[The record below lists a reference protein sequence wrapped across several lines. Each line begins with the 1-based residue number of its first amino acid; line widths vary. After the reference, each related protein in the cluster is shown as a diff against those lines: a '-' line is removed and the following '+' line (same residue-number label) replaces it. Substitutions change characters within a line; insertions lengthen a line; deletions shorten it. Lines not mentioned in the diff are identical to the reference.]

1 MDPMTSQDTVEVSLA
16 GGPLGIPRRLFAT
29 ADQIA
34 YGKIKV
40 PYLAGYEH
48 FERDLAESGQP
59 GLFSWTTRT
68 KIAE

>member
-1 MDPMTSQDTVEVSLA
+1 MVEVILR
-16 GGPLGIPRRLFAT
+16 GGPAGIPRRFEVTAT
-29 ADQIA
+29 DVA

-48 FERDLAESGQP
+48 FERDPEAVGRPE
-59 GLFSWTTRT
+59 LFAWTRRT

>member
-1 MDPMTSQDTVEVSLA
+1 MISPDTVEVSLA
-16 GGPLGIPRRLFAT
+16 GGPLGIPRRLVAT
-29 ADQIA
+29 AEQIA

-48 FERDLAESGQP
+48 FERDLTDTAWP
-59 GLFSWTTRT
+59 GLFSWTART